1 MKQNIYF
8 IVLLFIS
15 HHTCSTAQGKS
26 NQNNNN
32 TKTTEL
38 ESTRQEVPSA
48 SSQGNFVRV
57 SDWVDNPSTESPSTQ
72 IPLGQANQK
81 VKNLAVQEEDQTE
94 ESPLLKEVS
103 NSYWRTQA
111 EIKTAK
117 SQNNLVL
124 LEELEENSLVYRLNY
139 ISLYESIDPSNVG
152 VEQVKLYYS
161 FKKDFENE

>member
-1 MKQNIYF
+1 M
-8 IVLLFIS
+8 LLFIS
-15 HHTCSTAQGKS
+15 HHTYSTAQVKS
-26 NQNNNN
+26 NQNNND

-57 SDWVDNPSTESPSTQ
+57 SGWDENHSNENAIELP
-72 IPLGQANQK
+72 IQK
-81 VKNLAVQEEDQTE
+81 VKNVAIQEKEQMAG
-94 ESPLLKEVS
+94 SPLLKEVS

-117 SQNNLVL
+117 SQNDLVL

>member
-1 MKQNIYF
+1 MKQNLYF

-15 HHTCSTAQGKS
+15 HHTYSTAQVKS
-26 NQNNNN
+26 NQNNND

-57 SDWVDNPSTESPSTQ
+57 SGWDENHSNENAIELP
-72 IPLGQANQK
+72 IQK
-81 VKNLAVQEEDQTE
+81 VKNVAIQEKEQMAG
-94 ESPLLKEVS
+94 SPLLKEVS
-103 NSYWRTQA
+103 DSYWRTQA

-117 SQNNLVL
+117 SQNDLVL

>member
-1 MKQNIYF
+1 MKQNLYF

-15 HHTCSTAQGKS
+15 HHTYSTAQVKS
-26 NQNNNN
+26 NQNNND

-57 SDWVDNPSTESPSTQ
+57 SGWDENHSNENAIELP
-72 IPLGQANQK
+72 IQK
-81 VKNLAVQEEDQTE
+81 VKNVAIQEKEQMAG
-94 ESPLLKEVS
+94 SPLLKEVS

-117 SQNNLVL
+117 SQNDLVL

>member
-15 HHTCSTAQGKS
+15 HHTCSTAQVKT
-26 NQNNNN
+26 NQTINN
-32 TKTTEL
+32 KTTEL
-38 ESTRQEVPSA
+38 ENTRQKTPGVQ
-48 SSQGNFVRV
+48 SQGKYVRV
-57 SDWVDNPSTESPSTQ
+57 SDWVDNPSTESPSIQT
-72 IPLGQANQK
+72 PLGQVNQK
-81 VKNLAVQEEDQTE
+81 VKNVVIQEKEQMAG
-94 ESPLLKEVS
+94 SPLLKEVS

-124 LEELEENSLVYRLNY
+124 LEELEDNSLTYRLNY
-139 ISLYESIDPSNVG
+139 ISLYESIDPSNMG

>member
-1 MKQNIYF
+1 M
-8 IVLLFIS
+8 LLFIS
-15 HHTCSTAQGKS
+15 HHTYSTAQVKS
-26 NQNNNN
+26 NQNNN

-57 SDWVDNPSTESPSTQ
+57 SGWDENHSNENAIELP
-72 IPLGQANQK
+72 IQK
-81 VKNLAVQEEDQTE
+81 VKNVAIQEKEQMAG
-94 ESPLLKEVS
+94 SPLLKEVS

-117 SQNNLVL
+117 SQNDLVL

-139 ISLYESIDPSNVG
+139 ISLYESIYPSNVG